1 MRIAP
6 RIGKLGAIG
15 TLAVA
20 AAMVASFA
28 PAANAA
34 GHGTVASTNPLQNL
48 KIGPASSVTS
58 SNWGGYAD
66 TSAGGAYTLVSSK
79 WTEPSVTCGS
89 GTQIA
94 VFWVGIDGYT
104 SGTVEQDG
112 TLAECDNGT
121 PTYATWW
128 EMYPSNAVQE
138 VGLTVQPGD
147 KITSVVSRNG
157 STYTLTVTDATHPAN
172 SFTRT
177 ETCAS
182 CQNSSAEWIAERP
195 SGSGGLFS
203 LPNFGNIVFKKDK
216 AAVGGNSG
224 SISNFPFDS
233 ITMTN
238 SSSQTL
244 VSVGPLKKHGKSF
257 RATWHQSS

>member
-1 MRIAP
+1 MG
-6 RIGKLGAIG
+6 RIGALG

-20 AAMVASFA
+20 AVMVASFA
-28 PAANAA
+28 SSANASIHVTQA
-34 GHGTVASTNPLQNL
+34 KTNPLQNL
-48 KIGPASSVTS
+48 KVGPAGSTTS

-66 TSAGGAYTLVSSK
+66 TSGGGAYTLVSSK
-79 WTEPSVTCGS
+79 WTEPSVQCGS

-112 TLAECDNGT
+112 TLAECDNGSV
-121 PTYATWW
+121 TYATWW
-128 EMYPSNAVQE
+128 EMYPTNAVQV
-138 VGLTVQPGD
+138 VGTTVKPGD
-147 KITSVVSRNG
+147 KITSVVKRNG
-157 STYTLTVTDATHPAN
+157 TSYTLTVKDKTTPAN

-177 ETCAS
+177 ETCSS

-203 LPNFGNIVFKKDK
+203 LPNFGTINFMKDK
-216 AAVGGNSG
+216 AAVGSNKG

-238 SSSQTL
+238 SSNQTL
-244 VSVGPLKKHGKSF
+244 VSVSGLSDGGKTFS
-257 RATWHQSS
+257 ATWHQSS